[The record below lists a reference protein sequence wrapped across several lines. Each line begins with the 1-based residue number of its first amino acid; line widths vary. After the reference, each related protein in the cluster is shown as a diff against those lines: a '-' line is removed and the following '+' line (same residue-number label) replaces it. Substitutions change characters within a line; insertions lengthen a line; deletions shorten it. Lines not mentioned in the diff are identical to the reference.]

1 MDFYLNSIK
10 NYVLYLGLVLFSHFS
25 HTWCYIWMIFSSA
38 SEFTPIFFVPHES
51 LRFSGSCLRLPPG
64 RFHFP
69 WATFVSRSHGSSV
82 RSMRESIFCP
92 WSHRAPACFH
102 FPVGTS
108 GVRLHRSVLRTAIKS
123 CSRFC
128 LSKRFSPAARAR
140 RAASPVSFLRAWRQV
155 DLLLVLP
162 LGLRVFLP
170 GLLISVTA
178 AEYSRP
184 HRSAPSRNRPG
195 FGSRSK
201 SWSPRSQE
209 RALDF
214 LSSFRSRFRCQ
225 SRSRGPV
232 PDFAA
237 RLCPARNFSC
247 RRAPVPW
254 TCSLIWYV
262 PSST

>member
-1 MDFYLNSIK
+1 VK
-10 NYVLYLGLVLFSHFS
+10 PQGAGLLPFSRGQIQCPPPPVSSPHGHQILLLILS
-25 HTWCYIWMIFSSA
+25 LQKIFS
-38 SEFTPIFFVPHES
+38 
-51 LRFSGSCLRLPPG
+51 RCQ
-64 RFHFP
+64 
-69 WATFVSRSHGSSV
+69 
-82 RSMRESIFCP
+82 
-92 WSHRAPACFH
+92 
-102 FPVGTS
+102 
-108 GVRLHRSVLRTAIKS
+108 
-123 CSRFC
+123 
-128 LSKRFSPAARAR
+128 AR

-254 TCSLIWYV
+254 TCSLI
-262 PSST
+262 